1 VRVVTV
7 NIAIFVYP
15 ARSCAPDKDEQIAT
29 LPMSQQLIVT
39 DTNSCNI
46 MKIKLKRCY
55 DVVFN
60 VY

>member
-1 VRVVTV
+1 
-7 NIAIFVYP
+7 
-15 ARSCAPDKDEQIAT
+15 